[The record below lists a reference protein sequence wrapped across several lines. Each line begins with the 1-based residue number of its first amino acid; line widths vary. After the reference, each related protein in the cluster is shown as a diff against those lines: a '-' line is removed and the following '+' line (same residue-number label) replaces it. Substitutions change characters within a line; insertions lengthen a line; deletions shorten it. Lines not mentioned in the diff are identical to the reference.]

1 MIGRQYAVGYT
12 YLMVGTPRHSRRSK
26 CLMLRSTERV
36 PFSARQEALPFQAEA
51 VLATRDL
58 PYAALFHE
66 QGLGKTKMALDL
78 ALHWL
83 TSGSVDSVMVVT
95 KKALVPN
102 WERETRLHTNLRPI
116 ILSQDRSANFYAFN
130 RPGRLYLTHYEVMHS
145 ERGRFLLFA
154 KARRLGVI
162 LDESQRIKNPDSRA
176 AAALHSLGPLLAR
189 RVIMTGTPVA
199 NRPYDIWSQVYF
211 LDGGDSLGSSF
222 SSFKSDTDFKK
233 QHGENAGATAAFEY
247 RLGSIYERI
256 RHFAIRETKA
266 SAELSLPG
274 KVIRNTPAHLEPAQS
289 VLYEKYR
296 RDLAAEVLKDG
307 LETLDDAEDIL
318 KRLLRLVQVAS
329 NPNLV
334 DDSYDGTPGKL
345 SVLDSIVHKMDTSG
359 PKTIIWTGFTENVSR
374 IGQRYP
380 EMRPARIHGRLSI
393 VDRTRN
399 LDRFMEDP
407 SCRILVAT
415 PGAAKEGLT
424 LTVANHALFF
434 DRTFSL
440 DDYLQAQDRIHRIS
454 QTNEC
459 VVENLVAIGT
469 VDEWVGELLSAKE
482 LAARL
487 VQGDITRSEYQ
498 DQATYAFNQVLQE
511 VLSPR
516 EEEV

>member
-1 MIGRQYAVGYT
+1 M
-12 YLMVGTPRHSRRSK
+12 LHSI
-26 CLMLRSTERV
+26 ERV
-36 PFSARQEALPFQAEA
+36 PFGARHEALPFQAEA

-58 PYAALFHE
+58 PYAAFFHE

-83 TSGSVDSVMVVT
+83 TSGAVDSVMVVT

-102 WERETRLHTNLRPI
+102 WERETKFHTNLRPVV
-116 ILSQDRSANFYAFN
+116 LGQDRRSNFYAFN
-130 RPGRLYLTHYEVMHS
+130 RPGRLYLAHYEVMHS
-145 ERGRFLLFA
+145 ERGRLLLFA

-162 LDESQRIKNPDSRA
+162 LDESQRIKNPNSKA
-176 AAALHSLGPLLAR
+176 AAALHSLGPLITR

-211 LDGGDSLGSSF
+211 LDGGESLGSSF
-222 SSFKSDTDFKK
+222 SAFKGDTDFRKEL
-233 QHGENAGATAAFEY
+233 GEDVDATTAFEH
-247 RLGSIYERI
+247 RI
-256 RHFAIRETKA
+256 GGIFEKLRRFAIRETKA
-266 SAELSLPG
+266 SAEINLPG
-274 KVIRNTPAHLEPAQS
+274 KVVRNTPAHLEPNQS

-296 RDLAAEVLKDG
+296 RELAAEVLRDG
-307 LETLDDAEDIL
+307 LKTVDDAEEIL

-329 NPNLV
+329 NPSLV
-334 DDSYDGTPGKL
+334 DQSYEGTPGKFG
-345 SVLDSIVHKMDTSG
+345 VLDSIVGKMESCG

-374 IGQRYP
+374 VAQRYP
-380 EMRPARIHGRLSI
+380 TMRPARVHGGLSI
-393 VDRTRN
+393 ADRTRHI
-399 LDRFMEDP
+399 DRFMEDP

-454 QTNEC
+454 QTNDC
-459 VVENLVAIGT
+459 VVENIVAVGT
-469 VDEWVGELLSAKE
+469 IDEWVGELLSAKE
-482 LAARL
+482 LAAAL
-487 VQGDITRSEYQ
+487 VQGDITRAEYQ

-511 VLSPR
+511 VLNPQ
-516 EEEV
+516 EE